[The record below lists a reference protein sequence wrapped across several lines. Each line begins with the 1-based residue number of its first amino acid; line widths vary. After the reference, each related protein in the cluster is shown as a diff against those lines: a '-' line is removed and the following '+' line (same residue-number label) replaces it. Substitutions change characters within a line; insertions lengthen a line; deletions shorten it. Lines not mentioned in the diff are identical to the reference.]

1 MAGEGVGEA
10 GTGTRNEG
18 RGARGEGRGARPP
31 EWWSRWLTGLG
42 AISAGYA
49 KGNCGCEMGEGR
61 L

>member
-10 GTGTRNEG
+10 GTGTRN
-18 RGARGEGRGARPP
+18 EGRGARPP